1 MKDGFGGQRRFVGHK
16 KKNHFRMIVV
26 CMKYKCQRFL
36 VFQGCCMKILDY
48 WGLRC
53 CTLIVV
59 KAVIVGCGDDGCGWG
74 IRSLTNP
81 IRFVIPSGCSM
92 NKLKHFLIKQVAPIG
107 VSPYGIHKSQLVRQ
121 FFRQPSHAKYSE
133 NLIEYEIIEL
143 KNEEDVL
150 KVLAQSNY
158 WKRFCT
164 IEILAIFNK
173 PVIQIEEDMYPAQHI
188 SNHH

>member
-1 MKDGFGGQRRFVGHK
+1 MD
-16 KKNHFRMIVV
+16 
-26 CMKYKCQRFL
+26 
-36 VFQGCCMKILDY
+36 
-48 WGLRC
+48 
-53 CTLIVV
+53 
-59 KAVIVGCGDDGCGWG
+59 
-74 IRSLTNP
+74 
-81 IRFVIPSGCSM
+81 
-92 NKLKHFLIKQVAPIG
+92 KLKHLIKQVAPIG